1 MAILIDPV
9 LFHWILLPLII
20 LVARVVETSLKT
32 IRQVY
37 ISKGFKYLAAG
48 IGTGEVGVWLLSTG
62 LVITNLTNLMCILT
76 YIAGYVVGTIL
87 GIDIEN
93 RLKVGNVIV
102 RIITKTNPEPM
113 IVELREKGFGI
124 TRIEGTGSYGSV
136 VSVLLVLVPR
146 NELDELLNVLNRN
159 YPDAIFSIEDL
170 RSLKENVSIFYKER
184 KKSILQWI
192 QR

>member
-1 MAILIDPV
+1 VEIVVDPV
-9 LFHWILLPLII
+9 LFSWVLLPLII
-20 LVARVVETSLKT
+20 LIARIIETSLKT

-37 ISKGFKYLAAG
+37 ITKGFKYLAAG
-48 IGTGEVGVWLLSTG
+48 IGTGEVSVWLLSTG
-62 LVITNLTNLMCILT
+62 LVITNLTNIMCILT
-76 YIAGYVVGTIL
+76 YIVGYVIGTIL

-102 RIITKTNPEPM
+102 RVITKANPEPM

-124 TRIEGTGSYGSV
+124 TRLEGTGSYGSV

-146 NELDELLNVLNRN
+146 HELDELLNILNRN
-159 YPDAIFSIEDL
+159 YPGAIFSIEDI

-184 KKSILQWI
+184 KKSLLKWI

>member
-1 MAILIDPV
+1 MEIVVDPV
-9 LFHWILLPLII
+9 LFSWVLLPLII
-20 LVARVVETSLKT
+20 LIARIIETSLKT

-37 ISKGFKYLAAG
+37 ITKGFKYLAAG
-48 IGTGEVGVWLLSTG
+48 IGTGEVSVWLLSTG
-62 LVITNLTNLMCILT
+62 LVITNLTNIMCILT
-76 YIAGYVVGTIL
+76 YIVGYVIGTIL

-102 RIITKTNPEPM
+102 RVITKANPEPM

-124 TRIEGTGSYGSV
+124 TRLEGTGSYGSV

-146 NELDELLNVLNRN
+146 HELDELLNILNRN
-159 YPDAIFSIEDL
+159 YPGAIFSIEDI

-184 KKSILQWI
+184 KKSLLKWI